1 MGNKEA
7 IQILVADD
15 DLEDCMLLKEAWRDF
30 LLINNIT
37 FVHDG
42 EELLDYLHKKGEYKD
57 APRPDLILLD
67 LNMPKKDGREA
78 LVEIKADNALKSI
91 PIVVLTTSSAEEDIN
106 KTYQHGVSG
115 FITKPVTFDGLVAV
129 LRTLKKYWVEI
140 VKLPPDGDR
149 PPLK

>member
-1 MGNKEA
+1 MGGEEA

-15 DLEDCMLLKEAWRDF
+15 DLEDCMLLKEAWQDF
-30 LLINNIT
+30 LLINNLS
-37 FVHDG
+37 FVHNG
-42 EELLDYLHKKGEYKD
+42 EELLDYLHKRGEYKD

-78 LVEIKADNALKSI
+78 LIEIKADSALKSI

-106 KTYQHGVSG
+106 KTYQRGISG

-140 VKLPPDGDR
+140 VKLPPNGDR
-149 PPLK
+149 Q